1 MAHLGA
7 EPTRGMAQQ
16 QAVVCTNSEDLGSW
30 TPGQSCHCKCQRHTL
45 VQQSTQTIPYLCKH
59 SDSSLLIMMQTL
71 RAVSALT
78 CICQGQTMN
87 RKGANCGIHPSL
99 HVTVLAD
106 RKWQHSRQQRLTLY
120 LQSSPPEM
128 IRSFTELQ
136 STFRM
141 ALSWACHTSFF
152 EPDCKGTMLRSLP
165 QL

>member
-1 MAHLGA
+1 
-7 EPTRGMAQQ
+7 MAQQ

-30 TPGQSCHCKCQRHTL
+30 TPGQSCHCRRQRHTL
-45 VQQSTQTIPYLCKH
+45 VQQSTQTIPHLCKH
-59 SDSSLLIMMQTL
+59 SNSSLLIIMQVQQ
-71 RAVSALT
+71 AASALT
-78 CICQGQTMN
+78 CVREGQTTN
-87 RKGANCGIHPSL
+87 TERTSCGIRPSL
-99 HVTVLAD
+99 HVNVLAD
-106 RKWQHSRQQRLTLY
+106 EKWQQSRQQRLTLY

-136 STFRM
+136 STFKM

>member
-30 TPGQSCHCKCQRHTL
+30 TPGQSCHCRRQRHTL
-45 VQQSTQTIPYLCKH
+45 VQQSTQTIPHLCKH
-59 SDSSLLIMMQTL
+59 SKL
-71 RAVSALT
+71 SAHHHASPTGIISIT
-78 CICQGQTMN
+78 CVCQGQTTN
-87 RKGANCGIHPSL
+87 TERTSCGIHPSL
-99 HVTVLAD
+99 RVNVLAD
-106 RKWQHSRQQRLTLY
+106 RKWQQNRQQRLTLY

-136 STFRM
+136 STFKM